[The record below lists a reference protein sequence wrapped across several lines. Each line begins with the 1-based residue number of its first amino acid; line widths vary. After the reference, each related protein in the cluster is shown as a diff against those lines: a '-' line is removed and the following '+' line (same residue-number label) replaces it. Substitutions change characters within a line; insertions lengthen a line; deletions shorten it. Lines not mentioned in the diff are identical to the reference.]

1 MKKRYVFD
9 KDSLSFKKERLT
21 LKKLG
26 GQLVMFALLSLS
38 LTVAFYLVFS
48 FFFNTKEEAAL
59 KEQNRA
65 YGSQLPKLQE
75 KSAMLSDELQRLSA
89 RDIPSTRVLT
99 DTGRGIK
106 ETIFPPPNGIGLW
119 KNRSS
124 RRTRRRC
131 GISQAACGLPDTFQ
145 VGLPGLILCR
155 G

>member
-65 YGSQLPKLQE
+65 YGSQLPKLLE
-75 KSAMLSDELQRLSA
+75 KDRKS
-89 RDIPSTRVLT
+89 V
-99 DTGRGIK
+99 
-106 ETIFPPPNGIGLW
+106 
-119 KNRSS
+119 
-124 RRTRRRC
+124 
-131 GISQAACGLPDTFQ
+131 
-145 VGLPGLILCR
+145 V
-155 G
+155 